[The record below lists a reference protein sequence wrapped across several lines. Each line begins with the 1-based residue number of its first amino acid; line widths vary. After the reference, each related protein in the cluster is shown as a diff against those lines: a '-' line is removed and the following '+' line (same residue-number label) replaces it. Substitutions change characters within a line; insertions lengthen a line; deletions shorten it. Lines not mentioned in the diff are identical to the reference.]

1 MLRPILYGTVLGAIF
16 GAAAG
21 ATPRPQLGIPFWAIS
36 VGAIGGFQA
45 WAGQW
50 ILAQSS
56 DVPKM
61 KAALPL
67 SGAVVASLICVFTGE
82 GFFEPV
88 LASFLLGIA
97 LSRYLAR

>member
-1 MLRPILYGTVLGAIF
+1 MLRPILLGVLLGAIF
-16 GAAAG
+16 GAAVG
-21 ATPRPQLGIPFWAIS
+21 ATPRPQLGIPFWTLVLA
-36 VGAIGGFQA
+36 ATGGFQA
-45 WAGQW
+45 WAGHW

-61 KAALPL
+61 RAALPL

-88 LASFLLGIA
+88 LASFLVGVA
-97 LSRYLAR
+97 VSRYLAR